1 MIEHYNI
8 SNLDKLE
15 YTVGRINQ
23 DIINL
28 LGLQICECDIKLT
41 AKRIRHTKKH
51 ECDFECFTEYKT
63 CIESAP
69 EIIGSPEYVG
79 LHPDGNS
86 IRYVRSIGSAKII
99 ILVAVGLEDIPV
111 QWVKTIFAITD
122 DKLKKY
128 IASGQLVKY
137 Q

>member
-8 SNLDKLE
+8 NSLDKLE

-23 DIINL
+23 DVINL

-51 ECDFECFTEYKT
+51 EWQFDSFSDYKT

-79 LHPDGNS
+79 LHPDSNS
-86 IRYVRSIGSAKII
+86 VRYVCSVGFAKIV
-99 ILVAVGLEDIPV
+99 ILVAVGLDGVNE
-111 QWVKTIFAITD
+111 QWIKTIYPITD
-122 DKLKKY
+122 EKLNLY